1 MNFVRILVSSF
12 TSMVALFVMTKIMG
26 NREMSQ
32 LSMFDYVSSIAL
44 GSIAGEMAVMS
55 TDSIWEPLIAMAIY
69 SVSAMFISYMTC
81 KSIKLRRFFEGQP
94 LILYQDGKIYD
105 KNLLKAKLDLEE
117 FMASCRLSGYYD
129 LEEIHTIFLE
139 TNGTISILPKSK
151 NRPATPEDLNLNP
164 EQSMPMASIILDGKI
179 MSNNLKTTGK
189 NEQWLDKQLK
199 SQGIKDISEVFLATY
214 DFSKEKINV
223 YKKLNKKMTDDIF
236 E

>member
-1 MNFVRILVSSF
+1 
-12 TSMVALFVMTKIMG
+12 
-26 NREMSQ
+26 
-32 LSMFDYVSSIAL
+32 
-44 GSIAGEMAVMS
+44 
-55 TDSIWEPLIAMAIY
+55 
-69 SVSAMFISYMTC
+69 
-81 KSIKLRRFFEGQP
+81 
-94 LILYQDGKIYD
+94 
-105 KNLLKAKLDLEE
+105 
-117 FMASCRLSGYYD
+117 MASCRLSGYYD

-179 MSNNLKTTGK
+179 MSKNLKTTGK

>member
-179 MSNNLKTTGK
+179 MSKNLKTTGK